1 MRLLCKKSDNR
12 QYDPHRNLISTSSSQ
27 SGIIWRNSSR
37 TVETSYHYFS
47 SKIMNEWMNE
57 WMNESYNGKIEF
69 LAAFTPVFSV
79 TWSLISAQE
88 TFLIIINFENYFCCL
103 IFLCKFRYTTI
114 WVLPVWELILLFSK
128 DTLKISVLYNCLLVP
143 NFWRYYTYIFI
154 YESSLTLTSV

>member
-1 MRLLCKKSDNR
+1 
-12 QYDPHRNLISTSSSQ
+12 
-27 SGIIWRNSSR
+27 
-37 TVETSYHYFS
+37 
-47 SKIMNEWMNE
+47 MNE

-103 IFLCKFRYTTI
+103 IFLCKFWYTTI
-114 WVLPVWELILLFSK
+114 WVLPVWELIFLFSK

-143 NFWRYYTYIFI
+143 NFWPLLYIYI
-154 YESSLTLTSV
+154 YLWKQPYFNKCLNLLTVLYIASRWKYWSKNICFCCHTKAKSIKNK